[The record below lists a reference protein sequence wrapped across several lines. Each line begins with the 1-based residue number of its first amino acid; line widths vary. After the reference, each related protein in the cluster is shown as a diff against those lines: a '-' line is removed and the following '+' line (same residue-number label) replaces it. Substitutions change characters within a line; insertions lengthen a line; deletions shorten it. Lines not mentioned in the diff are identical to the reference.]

1 MHGHYSSRV
10 FWSMMVINKNLGDE
24 STVSMSIYYWTSLF
38 LFLACL
44 TAASRQL
51 KQFGWQRELI
61 LEKAVPQKKDFRTR
75 K

>member
-1 MHGHYSSRV
+1 MHGDYSFRA

-24 STVSMSIYYWTSLF
+24 STVLMSNNYWTSNF

-44 TAASRQL
+44 TDASRQL
-51 KQFGWQRELI
+51 KQFGWRRELI
-61 LEKAVPQKKDFRTR
+61 LEKAVPQKKDFRTC

>member
-24 STVSMSIYYWTSLF
+24 STVSMSIYYWTSIF

-61 LEKAVPQKKDFRTR
+61 LEKAVPQKKDFRTC

>member
-24 STVSMSIYYWTSLF
+24 STVSMSIYYWTSIF